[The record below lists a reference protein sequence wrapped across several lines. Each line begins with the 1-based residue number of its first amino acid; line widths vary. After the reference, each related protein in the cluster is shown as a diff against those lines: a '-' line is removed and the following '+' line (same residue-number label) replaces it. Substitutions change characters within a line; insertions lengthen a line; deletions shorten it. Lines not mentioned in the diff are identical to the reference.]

1 MDTLSEPRTATF
13 RLVAVLALAW
23 NLIGF
28 AMFWM
33 QMNMTPEQLA
43 ELTEGQRKVN
53 ALMPQWL
60 WWIDGIAVGTGV
72 IASILLIMR
81 KRLSVAFFMI
91 SLVAIVVLF
100 SSGMVIT
107 DMIQNVGATEAL
119 TMPITVTVIAI
130 ALLWYARRA
139 NAKGWLS

>member
-1 MDTLSEPRTATF
+1 MDTLSAPRTATF

-23 NLIGF
+23 NLIGL

-81 KRLSVAFFMI
+81 KKLSVAFFMI
-91 SLVAIVVLF
+91 SLIAIVVLF

>member
-1 MDTLSEPRTATF
+1 MDTLSAPRTATF

-23 NLIGF
+23 NLIGL

-81 KRLSVAFFMI
+81 KKLCVAFFMI
-91 SLVAIVVLF
+91 SLIAIVVLF
-100 SSGMVIT
+100 GSGMVIT

>member
-1 MDTLSEPRTATF
+1 MDTLSAPRTATF

-23 NLIGF
+23 NLIGL

-81 KRLSVAFFMI
+81 KKLSVAFFMI
-91 SLVAIVVLF
+91 SLIAIVVLF
-100 SSGMVIT
+100 GSGMVIT

>member
-1 MDTLSEPRTATF
+1 MNSITTTRTGTF

-33 QMNMTPEQLA
+33 QWNITPEQLA
-43 ELTEGQRKVN
+43 KLPDGQRAVHD
-53 ALMPQWL
+53 AMPQWI
-60 WWIDGIAVGTGV
+60 WIANGIAVVSGV

-81 KRLSVAFFMI
+81 KRLSVPFFWL
-91 SLVAIVVLF
+91 SLVAIIVMFGYSFLVA
-100 SSGMVIT
+100 
-107 DMIQNVGATEAL
+107 DMIAKVGMAEAAM
-119 TMPITVTVIAI
+119 MPIVVTAIAV

-139 NAKGWLS
+139 RANGWLA

>member
-1 MDTLSEPRTATF
+1 
-13 RLVAVLALAW
+13 
-23 NLIGF
+23 
-28 AMFWM
+28 
-33 QMNMTPEQLA
+33 
-43 ELTEGQRKVN
+43 
-53 ALMPQWL
+53 MPQWL

-81 KRLSVAFFMI
+81 KKLSVAFFII
-91 SLVAIVVLF
+91 SLIAIVVLF

>member
-1 MDTLSEPRTATF
+1 MDTLSAPRTATF

-81 KRLSVAFFMI
+81 KKLSVAFFMI

>member
-1 MDTLSEPRTATF
+1 MDTLSAPRTATF

-23 NLIGF
+23 NLIGL

>member
-1 MDTLSEPRTATF
+1 MDTLSAPRTATF

-23 NLIGF
+23 NLIGL

-60 WWIDGIAVGTGV
+60 WWIDGIAVGTGA

>member
-1 MDTLSEPRTATF
+1 MNSITTTRTGTF

-33 QMNMTPEQLA
+33 QWNITPEQLA
-43 ELTEGQRKVN
+43 KLPDGQRAVHD
-53 ALMPQWL
+53 AMPQWI
-60 WWIDGIAVGTGV
+60 WIANGIAVVSGV

-81 KRLSVAFFMI
+81 KRLSVRFFWL
-91 SLVAIVVLF
+91 SLVAIIVMFGYSFLVA
-100 SSGMVIT
+100 
-107 DMIQNVGATEAL
+107 DMIAKVGMAEAVM
-119 TMPITVTVIAI
+119 MPIVVTAIAV

-139 NAKGWLS
+139 RANGWLA